1 MADVVTELEEVLEA
15 ERLCLVGGELDGLA
29 RLATRK
35 EALLVGLP
43 PGAAAEPGLSRLR
56 GALARN
62 ARLLAAAAQ
71 GVRDA
76 DSRLRELID
85 GPALE
90 TYDDGGNRRTLAGPR
105 PSLSR
110 NA

>member
-1 MADVVTELEEVLEA
+1 VLEA
-15 ERLCLVGGELDGLA
+15 ERLCLVGGALDGLS
-29 RLATRK
+29 RLALRK
-35 EALLVGLP
+35 EALLAGLR
-43 PGAAAEPGLSRLR
+43 PGTAAEPGLSRLR

-62 ARLLAAAAQ
+62 ARLLSAAAQ

-76 DSRLRELID
+76 DSRLRGLID
-85 GPALE
+85 GPGLE
-90 TYDDGGNRRTLAGPR
+90 TYDGSGNRRTLAEAR